1 RPGRTAT
8 TLSAI
13 SPTGLLAAV
22 SFPCR
27 ADRLATP
34 PDKLLSERVSL
45 GTAMSAAVIATAAV
59 SLQGVQNDALA
70 QGFEA
75 LALLWLVGA
84 SVFLYRSIGDLQMAA
99 STRAAYDMRG
109 DLVYIDS

>member
-1 RPGRTAT
+1 GTTVSLRFITSSPLQTPQ

-13 SPTGLLAAV
+13 SRIWLLAAV
-22 SFPCR
+22 DFLFR

-34 PDKLLSERVSL
+34 QDKLSSERVIL
-45 GTAMSAAVIATAAV
+45 ATAMSAAVIATAAV

-75 LALLWLVGA
+75 LALLWLIGA
-84 SVFLYRSIGDLQMAA
+84 TVFLYR
-99 STRAAYDMRG
+99 
-109 DLVYIDS
+109 